1 MTRTEWVNRCAKRL
15 MALTGDQWN
24 YCLRDAGTLADTQF
38 EEHGASALAWE
49 VPEGVAEAEAIR
61 LEDERE
67 DKVDRTG
74 NQT

>member
-15 MALTGDQWN
+15 MALTGEPWN

-49 VPEGVAEAEAIR
+49 APEGVAER
-61 LEDERE
+61 DVDEDD
-67 DKVDRTG
+67 DK
-74 NQT
+74 